1 MATADLAQRLAAL
14 IDGDDPPTP
23 GGTRRAPDISAVPAG
38 TPSWTAHE
46 RTALVDRLLHDAS
59 IDNTQHPGITRS
71 RLRTLLPEH
80 RKAQVDA
87 VLQWLEAA
95 RVLAPPITPASPFRH
110 PRRLAST
117 TAAELLGNLN
127 ATPHPLFNANTPA
140 QAIISL
146 VEEALPPS

>member
-14 IDGDDPPTP
+14 IDGDDPPAMDDMEHAP
-23 GGTRRAPDISAVPAG
+23 NTRAALADTSC
-38 TPSWTAHE
+38 WTVHE

-59 IDNTQHPGITRS
+59 IGTTQHPGITRS

>member
-1 MATADLAQRLAAL
+1 MATADLAQRLATL
-14 IDGDDPPTP
+14 LDGDDRPAMNDMEPVLDTS
-23 GGTRRAPDISAVPAG
+23 TAPSG
-38 TPSWTAHE
+38 TPCWTTHE
-46 RTALVDRLLHDAS
+46 RTALVDRLLHDAR
-59 IDNTQHPGITRS
+59 IGNTQHPGITRS

-95 RVLAPPITPASPFRH
+95 QVLAPPITPASPFRH

-117 TAAELLGNLN
+117 TVPELLGNLN
-127 ATPHPLFNANTPA
+127 ATPHPLFNASTPA
-140 QAIISL
+140 QPIISV